1 MINMAQNRRPTVLKT
16 TPPPHARRFCGAA
29 HQSCAA
35 RDGLPMGHAAEW
47 WRSSA
52 HLRPIWLARWLPVVP
67 HSPPRRPNTRAIA
80 YDRAAREHYGHEATL
95 NFAEGEDPIEKM
107 LAAKEQK
114 QLQEAAAF
122 NDLMLSATT
131 TLTPQPLP
139 GE

>member
-80 YDRAAREHYGHEATL
+80 YDRAARHTAHPPTL
-95 NFAEGEDPIEKM
+95 AREGRGENTGRAPVFPTCHPYM
-107 LAAKEQK
+107 KEYRGVRS
-114 QLQEAAAF
+114 
-122 NDLMLSATT
+122 DL
-131 TLTPQPLP
+131 
-139 GE
+139 